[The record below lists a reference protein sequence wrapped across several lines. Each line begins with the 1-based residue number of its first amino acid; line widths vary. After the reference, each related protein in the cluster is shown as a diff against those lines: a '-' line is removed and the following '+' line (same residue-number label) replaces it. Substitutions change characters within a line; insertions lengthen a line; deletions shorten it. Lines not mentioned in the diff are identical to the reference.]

1 VDAWALCR
9 SMNFFLGKLLW
20 DRVNG
25 CRFCYDSRLYDVGCL
40 ELVAGVALSA
50 FVAQGSN
57 SGVALLSTK
66 SQRSFRDV

>member
-1 VDAWALCR
+1 MVVGFIMTRGYMTW
-9 SMNFFLGKLLW
+9 
-20 DRVNG
+20 
-25 CRFCYDSRLYDVGCL
+25 GCL
-40 ELVAGVALSA
+40 GLVAGVALSA